1 MKTIFTICW
10 LVLGMA
16 AQAQDPGIP
25 RIKMTQLDSLIRNS
39 DRPLVVN
46 FWSTTCKPCV
56 AEIPYFQTLVKKYEA
71 DSVQLWLVSLD
82 MPEAYP
88 HKISAFASKH
98 QFVAPILWLDETNA
112 DYFCPIIDPS
122 WSGAIP
128 ATVFIHRKTG
138 YRHFQE
144 MKITPEKLDQ
154 LLKQMLKPAL

>member
-1 MKTIFTICW
+1 MKKIITVFISLFF
-10 LVLGMA
+10 LAQL
-16 AQAQDPGIP
+16 QAQQNIQKVKINDL
-25 RIKMTQLDSLIRNS
+25 IKIIDTTSV
-39 DRPLVVN
+39 PLVVN